1 MKKLKQ
7 LSVIESLVGLVFV
20 FLMLCVVMAAVTRS
34 IGVSDDEIKD
44 KAVSLAEA
52 KLQVLTRENVRLPSP
67 YTHNESFLGGRI
79 IRVVETNNHQTDP
92 LIAEGMQKIVVTA
105 IWINLDG
112 SQGRQDFITFV
123 DDKVSENII
132 DSADDKIQ
140 NRRQSKEIL

>member
-1 MKKLKQ
+1 LKKLKQ

-20 FLMLCVVMAAVTRS
+20 FLLLCVVMAAVTRS

-44 KAVSLAEA
+44 KAISLAEA
-52 KLQVLTRENVRLPSP
+52 KLQALSQKNVRLPSP

-92 LIAEGMQKIVVTA
+92 LIAKGMQKIVVTA
-105 IWINLDG
+105 IWVNLDG

-123 DDKVSENII
+123 DDNVNEKII
-132 DSADDKIQ
+132 DSANVKIQ
-140 NRRQSKEIL
+140 NRKQSKEIL